1 MKEGPFYE
9 DLPVGTLCETAAYT
23 MTREAIIEFAS
34 MYDPQPFHLSDEE
47 ASKSFFGRL
56 VASGWHS
63 AAVTMK
69 LMVESGFFRG
79 IGLVGLGVDEL
90 RWPRPV
96 LPGDVVRVRAE
107 VVENTPTKS
116 GNRARIRWATTL
128 LNQRDEVALTFT
140 STSLFPGR
148 PR

>member
-1 MKEGPFYE
+1 MQDGPYFE
-9 DLPVGTLCETAAYT
+9 DLPVGTVCDTGTYA

-34 MYDPQPFHLSDEE
+34 MYDPQPFHLNDEE
-47 ASKSFFGRL
+47 ATKSFFGRL

-63 AAVTMK
+63 TAVTMK

-79 IGLVGLGVDEL
+79 TGLVGLGVDEL

-116 GNRARIRWATTL
+116 GNRARIRWYTTL
-128 LNQRDEVALTFT
+128 LNQSDEVVLSFT

>member
-1 MKEGPFYE
+1 MKDGPYFE
-9 DLPVGTLCETAAYT
+9 DLPVGTVCETGTYE

-34 MYDPQPFHLSDEE
+34 MYDPQPFHLNDEE
-47 ASKSFFGRL
+47 AVKSFFGRL

-69 LMVESGFFRG
+69 LMVESGFFRET
-79 IGLVGLGVDEL
+79 GLIGLGVDEL
-90 RWPRPV
+90 RWPKPV

-116 GNRARIRWATTL
+116 GTRARIRWYTTL
-128 LNQRDEVALTFT
+128 LNQRDEIVLSFT
-140 STSLFPGR
+140 SMSLFPGR